1 MRTVHPLFMLASVSL
16 LATACLKAHPV
27 ELGAAAGAGPVT
39 CDSNCTMAWERAQF
53 WVAKHGAW
61 KIQSA
66 TNILIQTYNPPEHDT
81 RYGISVMKEP
91 LEGGRYTIKLAL
103 YCANW
108 IRCDP
113 RAADVAAAFNHYVAT
128 GVDILDTAKHGS
140 AIK

>member
-1 MRTVHPLFMLASVSL
+1 MKTVLSLFVLAASCIVS
-16 LATACLKAHPV
+16 ACLAATPV
-27 ELGAAAGAGPVT
+27 MLGPAAGAGPVT

-53 WVAKHGAW
+53 WIAKHGAW
-61 KIQSA
+61 KIQTA
-66 TNILIQTYNPPEHDT
+66 TNVLIQTYNPPDQDT
-81 RYGISVMKEP
+81 RYGITATKEP

-103 YCANW
+103 YCANI

-113 RAADVAAAFNHYVAT
+113 RSEDVAAAFNHYVAT